1 MYKLEILHQSVK
13 KVKTKSKKVLE
24 ANSSVCKIYR
34 GKPLRRGGGGGGR
47 MFAPILNR
55 VKPLTEIIFFELTY
69 YK

>member
-1 MYKLEILHQSVK
+1 MYKLDILHQSVK

-24 ANSSVCKIYR
+24 ANSSVCKSYR
-34 GKPLRRGGGGGGR
+34 KNLLGGGR
-47 MFAPILNR
+47 LFAPILNR